1 MICLVVCRLV
11 PDLPC
16 CAAVFTWSMALR
28 QHQAGILIASKD
40 KEPCHNMPHAVWSV
54 RAPLVAHTSMYQ
66 LLSFRNKFEPRLQS
80 VGRGAILPTDWR
92 LTCLL
97 SGCRQEQTL
106 AVGGHQQKT
115 PPQGGCQAISTCAG
129 PLVPPHGRSPPAD
142 RERGA
147 SPGSRTPDLT
157 NAKHVA

>member
-80 VGRGAILPTDWR
+80 VGKGVILPTGWGADSPSVR
-92 LTCLL
+92 LQTKADACCGRPPAKDAASRRL
-97 SGCRQEQTL
+97 SGHLRMRE
-106 AVGGHQQKT
+106 AF
-115 PPQGGCQAISTCAG
+115 
-129 PLVPPHGRSPPAD
+129 VPPHGRSPPAD
-142 RERGA
+142 GERGA
-147 SPGSRTPDLT
+147 SPGNRTPDLT
-157 NAKHVA
+157 NAKHLA